1 MGESGSE
8 AMDARKLLL
17 LIMALVMAGISA
29 VVARGMFG
37 GSGEAEAA
45 PAMVA
50 APQPTGP
57 EVAVAVRPLPIG
69 TIIGPESFRYQRWPA
84 ELVNKTYYIKGESDL
99 AALSG
104 SVVRYAVTAGA
115 PITQGTLVKP
125 GDRGFLAASLGPGMR
140 AVTISVSAQS
150 GVAGFVFPGDR
161 VDLMLT
167 QEVPGGGDGPPLKA
181 VETIIRNIRVLAADQ
196 RTDKTVDEEGKTVVA
211 NTSNVTLEATPKIAE
226 KIAVAETIGH
236 LSLALR
242 SIADNSAELEDRIAR
257 GEVKLPADA
266 DPKAERALML
276 EIAST
281 PIDSNTTFTVGS
293 DVSRFQRSNVPAKPG
308 GDVAPAPAPNA
319 APTGPIVRIARGN
332 NVTVNA
338 VGAK

>member
-1 MGESGSE
+1 
-8 AMDARKLLL
+8 MDARKLLL

-45 PAMVA
+45 PSIAP

-99 AALSG
+99 GSLAG

-115 PITQGTLVKP
+115 PITQGTLVRP
-125 GDRGFLAASLGPGMR
+125 GDRGFLAAALGPGMR

-167 QEVPGGGDGPPLKA
+167 QEVPGGGDGPPLKV
-181 VETIIRNIRVLAADQ
+181 VETIMGQ
-196 RTDKTVDEEGKTVVA
+196 KRTLT
-211 NTSNVTLEATPKIAE
+211 
-226 KIAVAETIGH
+226 AVP
-236 LSLALR
+236 R
-242 SIADNSAELEDRIAR
+242 
-257 GEVKLPADA
+257 P
-266 DPKAERALML
+266 
-276 EIAST
+276 
-281 PIDSNTTFTVGS
+281 
-293 DVSRFQRSNVPAKPG
+293 
-308 GDVAPAPAPNA
+308 
-319 APTGPIVRIARGN
+319 
-332 NVTVNA
+332 
-338 VGAK
+338 